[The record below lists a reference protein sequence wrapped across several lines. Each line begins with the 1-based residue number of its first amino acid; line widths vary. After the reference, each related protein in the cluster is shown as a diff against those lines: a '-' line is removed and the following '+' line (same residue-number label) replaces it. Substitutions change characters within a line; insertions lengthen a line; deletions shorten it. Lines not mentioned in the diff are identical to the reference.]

1 MIQRNHRPAV
11 ITIHTHGQNQ
21 ASENEKM
28 PKFQGNLLKNKIS
41 KIYFLNNNNFV
52 EQYTKNELSIS
63 KNGCA
68 IPCHIQQ
75 RLYSKKL
82 KKIEKLA

>member
-11 ITIHTHGQNQ
+11 ITIHKHRQNQ

-68 IPCHIQQ
+68 IPYQ
-75 RLYSKKL
+75 S
-82 KKIEKLA
+82 